1 MTPIASSCEGQR
13 NAAVEHDGG
22 SGASLEREDM
32 DRGPTPIRRVRFGEI
47 EVDLLER
54 ELRRQGLRVR
64 LTERTFQVLCLL
76 LESPGQLVRR
86 EDFQQRIWPAA
97 TNVNFDANLNT
108 ALTTL
113 RRALGDSPANPVFI
127 KTVPRQGYRFIA
139 PVTPIEDENLA
150 PLPIV
155 DPRPGATA
163 KRANKSVA
171 GLEMRNSARRLA
183 PLLGLAL
190 TVAGAMS
197 WLAHSSWQGHSAEA
211 RIAPKVA
218 ILVTPFENLSAD
230 SGQGYMSD
238 GLTDEIITR
247 LGQGSPERLRV
258 VAPSTAAQY
267 RGVKKSIKQIALE
280 QHVSYI
286 LEGTCQRQGRHVH
299 ITAQLYKTSDQSS
312 LWAEAY
318 DRDADDL
325 IEVQIDVANRI
336 AQSLSPLLLP

>member
-1 MTPIASSCEGQR
+1 
-13 NAAVEHDGG
+13 
-22 SGASLEREDM
+22 M

-47 EVDLLER
+47 EVDLLGR

-64 LTERTFQVLCLL
+64 LTERPFQVLCLL
-76 LESPGQLVRR
+76 LESAGQVVRR

-97 TNVNFDANLNT
+97 MNVAFDASLNT

-139 PVTPIEDENLA
+139 PVIPIEDENLA
-150 PLPIV
+150 PLSIV
-155 DPRPGATA
+155 DPRAAATG
-163 KRANKSVA
+163 KRANKTVA
-171 GLEMRNSARRLA
+171 GLELRNSARRLA

-197 WLAHSSWQGHSAEA
+197 WLAHSSWLGRSAEA
-211 RIAPKVA
+211 RIVPKVA
-218 ILVTPFENLSAD
+218 ILVMPFENLSAD
-230 SGQGYMSD
+230 PGQDYLSD
-238 GLTDEIITR
+238 SLTDEIITR
-247 LGQGSPERLRV
+247 LGRGSPERLKV
-258 VAPSTAAQY
+258 VAPSTAVQY
-267 RGVKKSIKQIALE
+267 RGVKKPIEQIALE

-286 LEGTCQRQGRHVH
+286 FEGTFQRQGRHVH

-325 IEVQIDVANRI
+325 IEVQSDVANRI
-336 AQSLSPLLLP
+336 VQSLSPLLLP

>member
-1 MTPIASSCEGQR
+1 
-13 NAAVEHDGG
+13 
-22 SGASLEREDM
+22 M
-32 DRGPTPIRRVRFGEI
+32 DRGPTPTRRVRFGEI

-54 ELRRQGLRVR
+54 ELRRQGLKVQ
-64 LTERTFQVLCLL
+64 LDERPFQVLCLL
-76 LESPGQLVRR
+76 LESAGQVVRR
-86 EDFQQRIWPAA
+86 EDFQLRIWPAA

-113 RRALGDSPANPVFI
+113 RRALGDSAANPVFI

-139 PVTPIEDENLA
+139 PVIPIEDANPEA
-150 PLPIV
+150 LPIV
-155 DPRPGATA
+155 DARQAATA
-163 KRANKSVA
+163 KQSNWTVG
-171 GLEMRNSARRLA
+171 GLGMRTSARRLA
-183 PLLGLAL
+183 VILSL
-190 TVAGAMS
+190 TLMVAGATS
-197 WLAHSSWQGHSAEA
+197 WLAFGWRLGPSAEA

-218 ILVTPFENLSAD
+218 ILIMPFENLSVD
-230 SGQGYMSD
+230 SGQDYLSD
-238 GLTDEIITR
+238 GMTDEIITR

-280 QHVSYI
+280 QHVAYI
-286 LEGTCQRQGRHVH
+286 LEGTFQRQGRHVH

-325 IEVQIDVANRI
+325 IEIQSGVANRI